1 MLLKDESQHQDS
13 RRNKATADTF
23 QILHGNLN
31 IVFPTDIKQQ
41 DNLMLKVVVRAC
53 YGAYFVAHIFKYL
66 APNFASGRPAW
77 CCFVEFLYNS
87 MWNI

>member
-13 RRNKATADTF
+13 RKNEVQLQTS

-41 DNLMLKVVVRAC
+41 DNFMLN
-53 YGAYFVAHIFKYL
+53 L
-66 APNFASGRPAW
+66 DT
-77 CCFVEFLYNS
+77 
-87 MWNI
+87 